1 MDLTEPEAGGA
12 RSMSTLEKELLQL
25 DADLGLDGGLMPRLR
40 SPGHITSRE
49 GSRAGVRGAAAR
61 GGAPAGVGAVADMAA
76 AIAGEAN
83 KRSSATGC
91 VDGVPARPLQDQQ
104 EGGRG
109 LAARRRTPRW
119 RAE

>member
-1 MDLTEPEAGGA
+1 
-12 RSMSTLEKELLQL
+12 MSTLEKELLQL

-40 SPGHITSRE
+40 SPGHITQRA
-49 GSRAGVRGAAAR
+49 GSRPGVRGAAAR

-76 AIAGEAN
+76 AIAGRGEQALE
-83 KRSSATGC
+83 RDGC

-109 LAARRRTPRW
+109 LAARRRTPRG

>member
-40 SPGHITSRE
+40 SPGHITQRA
-49 GSRAGVRGAAAR
+49 GSRPGVRGAAAR

-83 KRSSATGC
+83 KLERDRC
-91 VDGVPARPLQDQQ
+91 LDGVPARPLQDQQ

-109 LAARRRTPRW
+109 FAARRRTPRG